1 MARYKL
7 NQMLAPAMHACSITL
22 IHFVDNYPKLK
33 FIVAKEHLDEQI

>member
-7 NQMLAPAMHACSITL
+7 NQMLAMHAYSITL
-22 IHFVDNYPKLK
+22 LHYVDNYPKIK